1 MEGDFNIYDF
11 KNNKLVSDNWVSSIK
26 INDTYDEDSI
36 TFFFTQD
43 TPHGLPYHIIREDG
57 VPMFTSIE
65 ITDFCR
71 NKDGNTITLEEGDNN
86 LYIGNLETG
95 EVARLNAQ
103 SNFRT
108 ESRKTSGK
116 IIRISND
123 KLNKLFIY

>member
-1 MEGDFNIYDF
+1 MEGDFNVYDF
-11 KNNKLVSDNWVSSIK
+11 KNDNLVSDNWVSSIK
-26 INDTYDEDSI
+26 INDTNDKDCI

-43 TPHGLPYHIIREDG
+43 TPNGLPYHIIREDG

-65 ITDFCR
+65 ITNFCR
-71 NKDGNTITLEEGDNN
+71 NNDGNTITLESDDNN
-86 LYIGNLETG
+86 LYTGNLETG
-95 EVARLNAQ
+95 EVTRLNAQ